1 MTNHGAARMKSTLR
15 FRLTFSAATVVAA
28 LVSGW
33 LLVGES
39 SPFHDYFLYHVTLP
53 NVWRALNVMPLVLG
67 LLISGNPHSATE
79 VGAVVMAVAFV
90 AQWALVGSMLSKLF
104 AGLGNGLR

>member
-67 LLISGNPHSATE
+67 LLVSGNPHSETPA
-79 VGAVVMAVAFV
+79 GAVVMVAAFV
-90 AQWALVGSMLSKLF
+90 AQWALIGSVLSKLL

>member
-1 MTNHGAARMKSTLR
+1 MKSDLR
-15 FRLTFSAATVVAA
+15 FRLTFCVATVAAA
-28 LVSGW
+28 LVSCW
-33 LLVGES
+33 LLMGES

-90 AQWALVGSMLSKLF
+90 AQWALVGSVLSKLI